1 MHDIKTYSQ
10 VHQADESIS
19 FRISRMEDI
28 WDARKGIK
36 DEPHRHE
43 YYTVLLVKHANGK
56 HIIDFFE
63 YPLAPFQLFF
73 ISPGQVHQVIEF
85 EKSFGY
91 AVLFS
96 SEFLIENNIPFYFID
111 DLALFNDYGHSP
123 PLMLNEKEFFLLS
136 QFAEEIVKANDS
148 DLKFKDQAISA
159 YLKLLLI
166 NSNNLCSLSIDNTQ
180 KQEAGNNILKN
191 FKQLVNERY
200 MEWHQTSDYAGELSV
215 TPDYLNRVVK
225 SLVGKTAKEI
235 IQSRIIVAA
244 KRHLYFSGLSTKEIG
259 YKLGFSE
266 PAHFSAFFK
275 KTTGVSPSNFKL
287 KA

>member
-10 VHQADESIS
+10 VNHDDDSIN
-19 FRISRMEDI
+19 FRISRMEEI
-28 WDARKGIK
+28 WEARKGKK
-36 DEPHRHE
+36 DDPHRHE

-63 YPLAPFQLFF
+63 YPLSPFQLYF
-73 ISPGQVHQVIEF
+73 ISPGQVHQVIEL
-85 EKSFGY
+85 EQSFGY
-91 AVLFS
+91 AILFS
-96 SEFLIENNIPFYFID
+96 AQFLIENHIPFYFID
-111 DLALFNDYGHSP
+111 DLALFNDYGQSP
-123 PLMLNEKEFFLLS
+123 PLTLNANEYSLMS
-136 QFAEEIVKANDS
+136 HFAEEIIRTYDS
-148 DLKFKDQAISA
+148 DLKFKDQALSA

-180 KQEAGNNILKN
+180 KQEAGNTILKN
-191 FKQLVNERY
+191 FKQLVEEHF
-200 MEWHQTSDYAGELSV
+200 MDWHQTSDYANQLNV
-215 TPDYLNRVVK
+215 TPDHLNRVVK

-235 IQSRIIVAA
+235 IQSRIVLAA
-244 KRHLYFSGLSTKEIG
+244 KRHLCFSGLATKEIG

-275 KTTGVSPSNFKL
+275 KATGVSPLKFKE